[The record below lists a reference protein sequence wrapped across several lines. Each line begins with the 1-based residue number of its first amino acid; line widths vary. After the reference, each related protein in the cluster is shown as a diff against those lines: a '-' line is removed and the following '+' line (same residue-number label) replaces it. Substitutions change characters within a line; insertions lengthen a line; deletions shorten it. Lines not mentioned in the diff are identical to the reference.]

1 MDDISD
7 ILMIQYQDGWMV
19 FQVTIDSRLS
29 LRSASVKTP
38 CEFKSHYCS
47 RTTTA
52 CKTYPDIVSWGK
64 ATACKTY
71 PDIVSWGKAVLY

>member
-29 LRSASVKTP
+29 LRLASVKTP
-38 CEFKSHYCS
+38 CEFKSRYCS
-47 RTTTA
+47 RT
-52 CKTYPDIVSWGK
+52 
-64 ATACKTY
+64 
-71 PDIVSWGKAVLY
+71 LYYSN